1 MANDDNEMLDSEF
14 PDPVTAV
21 HDVAEIRARMAIDKE
36 GRNRHILVCINGP
49 FVGQVFPLDGESCT
63 IGRAPKSDIWV
74 HEDGIS
80 RNHARI
86 DSSPDGFWLEDCGSA
101 NGTFVDGTA
110 ITGKHL
116 LTDAEVIQV
125 GASVWFRYSHTD
137 REHEQMLLSL
147 YEASVRDPLTGAF
160 NREYFDER
168 MRAEVSFA
176 KRHKSPLALVILDL
190 DRFKS
195 INDTYGHPA
204 GDLVLTTVVDKITAA
219 IRLEDVFSRYGGEEF
234 ALVLRNIPLD
244 GAFILAERLRR
255 MLADL
260 RVEVDGSVITP
271 TASFGVATLACLK
284 NQSVDALIDRADK
297 RLLSAKRT
305 GRNKVVIKDL

>member
-1 MANDDNEMLDSEF
+1 
-14 PDPVTAV
+14 
-21 HDVAEIRARMAIDKE
+21 VAEIRARMAIDKE
-36 GRNRHILVCINGP
+36 GRNRHLLVCINGP
-49 FVGQVFPLDGESCT
+49 FVGQVFPLDGETCT

-86 DSSPDGFWLEDCGSA
+86 ESSPDGFWLEDCGSS
-101 NGTFVDGTA
+101 NGTFVDGA
-110 ITGKHL
+110 LITGKHL

-125 GASVWFRYSHTD
+125 GASIWFRYSHTD
-137 REHEQMLLSL
+137 REHEQMLQSL

-168 MRAEVSFA
+168 MRAEVSFS
-176 KRHKSPLALVILDL
+176 KRHKSPLALVMFDL
-190 DRFKS
+190 DKFKS

-204 GDLVLTTVVDKITAA
+204 GDLVLTTIVDKVTAA
-219 IRLEDVFSRYGGEEF
+219 IRLEDVLARYGGEEF
-234 ALVLRNIPLD
+234 ALVLRSIPLD
-244 GAFILAERLRR
+244 GAFILAERIRR
-255 MLADL
+255 MMADL
-260 RVEVDGSVITP
+260 RIEVEGGIIRP
-271 TASFGVATLACLK
+271 TASFGIATLACLQS
-284 NQSVDALIDRADK
+284 QSVEHLIDRADK